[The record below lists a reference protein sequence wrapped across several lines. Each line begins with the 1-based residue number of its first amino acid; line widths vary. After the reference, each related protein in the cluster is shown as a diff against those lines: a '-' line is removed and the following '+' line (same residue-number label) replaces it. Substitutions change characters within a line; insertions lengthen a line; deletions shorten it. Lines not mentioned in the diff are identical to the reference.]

1 MTFVLDTRTAG
12 AWAVAHGLAP
22 ADVAIEAEELAGG
35 VSATV
40 VVLRVRATGRA
51 LVVKQALRRLRV
63 ADEWLATQERTET
76 EAAAMELAAE
86 LSPGAVPRVLVVDP
100 ASHVMAMELI
110 EGCANW
116 QAEVGEGRAHAE
128 VGEWAGRTLGSWHA
142 GTVGREDVTERFGS
156 IQAFEQLRL
165 NPFHETVMERVPQ
178 LADLVAP
185 RVKAL
190 RRDRRCLVHG
200 DYSMKNML
208 VGPSGPWVLDFEVAH
223 LGNPL
228 FDLGFFLSFV
238 VLSAIHWEPLAP
250 ELRLL
255 GEGFV
260 AGYAAA
266 AGEGFAGSEAD
277 VVAHTA
283 CLILARTDG
292 KSPAQFLD
300 QASRARARE
309 VGTALLRAPERG
321 LWSWR

>member
-1 MTFVLDTRTAG
+1 MTFVLDTRTVG
-12 AWAVAHGLAP
+12 AWALAHGLAP
-22 ADVAIEAEELAGG
+22 ADVAVEAEELAGG

-40 VVLRVRATGRA
+40 VALRVPATGRA
-51 LVVKQALRRLRV
+51 CVVKQALPRLRV

-86 LSPGAVPRVLVVDP
+86 LSPGAVPRVLAVDQ
-100 ASHVMAMELI
+100 AAHVMAMELV

-128 VGEWAGRTLGSWHA
+128 VGEWAGRTLGSWHG
-142 GTVGREDVTERFGS
+142 GTVGRPDVAERFGS
-156 IQAFEQLRL
+156 IEAFEQLRL

-178 LADLVAP
+178 LADLIAP
-185 RVKAL
+185 HVDAL
-190 RRDRRCLVHG
+190 RHDRRCLVHG

-238 VLSAIHWEPLAP
+238 VLSAIRWEPLAL
-250 ELRLL
+250 ELRQL
-255 GEGFV
+255 GDGFL
-260 AGYAAA
+260 AGYASA
-266 AGEGFAGSEAD
+266 AGAGFAGAEAD

-300 QASRARARE
+300 PVSRVRARE
-309 VGTALLRAPERG
+309 VGTALLRSPDRG